1 MGALF
6 QRLQAAI
13 GVRDVPASIAF
24 YAETLGFSVR
34 AEMGDPVNFALL
46 ARDAV
51 TLSLVQ
57 SATPSVAEFACCYI
71 YVNDVDDVHGQCQRT
86 GTSIVS
92 PLTRHPWGNRDF
104 VIKDPD
110 GHRIAIGQADSHP
123 AHDRPVSSTRRPPK
137 NR

>member
-6 QRLQAAI
+6 QRLQASL
-13 GVRDVPASIAF
+13 GVRDVSASIAF
-24 YAETLGFSVR
+24 YAEALGFSVR

-57 SATPSVAEFACCYI
+57 TKLPAVADFACCYI
-71 YVNDVDDVHGQCQRT
+71 YVNDVEDVHGRCEQS
-86 GTSIVS
+86 GAAIVS

-104 VIKDPD
+104 VLKDPD
-110 GHRIAIGQADSHP
+110 GHKIAIGQAAEQP
-123 AHDRPVSSTRRPPK
+123 IQDRPVMSTRNPPT
-137 NR
+137 RG